1 MIEKL
6 PLPTWGGSNQHVLV
20 IFFLPRVSMKTE
32 CLHALERQHK
42 KCYKEYEKEKTSK
55 VILIDGYKN

>member
-1 MIEKL
+1 
-6 PLPTWGGSNQHVLV
+6 
-20 IFFLPRVSMKTE
+20 MKTE